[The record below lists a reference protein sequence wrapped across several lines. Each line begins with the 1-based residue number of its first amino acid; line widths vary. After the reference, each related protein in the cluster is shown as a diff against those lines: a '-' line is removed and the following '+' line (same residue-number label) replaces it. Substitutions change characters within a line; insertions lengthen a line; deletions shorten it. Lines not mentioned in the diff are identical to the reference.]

1 MKLETF
7 AFQLPFFF
15 VLFCF
20 HENESYN
27 LYRDGMSAQGKLLE
41 YGERQD
47 AETEIPSQRQLL
59 QDQDKPTASV
69 LLGKQISNAQ
79 ESIKCQG
86 RVNMLR
92 TAVLLNRS
100 VQK

>member
-1 MKLETF
+1 
-7 AFQLPFFF
+7 
-15 VLFCF
+15 
-20 HENESYN
+20 
-27 LYRDGMSAQGKLLE
+27 MSAQGKLLE